1 MKKNLRSKVLGVFL
15 LGIILSMFVLTLLS
29 NVLLRPVFIQNS
41 KNTME
46 SYSEEISAC
55 LKKTPEKMDQLL
67 EEINISYGITTHI
80 ADENGKVLYSYT
92 KMRINKSLSDKYNKW
107 IDNYDESADKEKT
120 YFKQRT
126 DESDMIKK
134 IVCITKTHDGN
145 YIIMNKSIKG
155 INQDIRIVSIFIMI
169 MGITVAVFGTVIW
182 SVFTKSFTDNIMK
195 MSRITRKMSELDF
208 SEKISL
214 TRDDEI
220 GNLACSIDVLSEK
233 LESSIIGLKE
243 DVDRQKRLIRDIS
256 HELKTP
262 VTTVK
267 GYIENIEALSNDNE
281 ILRKYCKIASEECDE
296 INDLVEEM
304 LEMSR
309 LESQGYVCDM
319 ENIDVKLIEKS
330 ILGKLS
336 AEFCEYEFNVEFESA
351 FVFCNSVLITR
362 AVMNYVK
369 NAVKYGEEGSVIIIN
384 GSVADGYYTFSVAN
398 KGKPI
403 SDEEKE
409 NIWELFYKNDSSR
422 QRNESHG
429 IGLSM
434 VRQIAVLH
442 KGCVNLTVE
451 NTENIFS
458 IKIPVQ

>member
-1 MKKNLRSKVLGVFL
+1 MKKNLRFKVLGVFL
-15 LGIILSMFVLTLLS
+15 AGIVLSMFVLTFLS
-29 NVLLRPVFIQNS
+29 NALLKPVFIQNS
-41 KNTME
+41 KNIMKDSAE
-46 SYSEEISAC
+46 KIEVCLSE
-55 LKKTPEKMDQLL
+55 TPDETVKML
-67 EEINISYGITTHI
+67 EEVNISYGVTTHVVN
-80 ADENGKVLYSYT
+80 ENGKIIHSYT
-92 KMRINKSLSDKYNKW
+92 KLRINKNLEEKYKKYIGYYNS
-107 IDNYDESADKEKT
+107 IEDNNEY

-126 DESDMIKK
+126 DESDAIKK
-134 IVCITKTHDGN
+134 IVYIDKISDGL
-145 YIIMNKSIKG
+145 YIIMNKAVKG
-155 INQDIRIVSIFIMI
+155 IEQDIRIVSMFIMI
-169 MGITVAVFGTVIW
+169 MGFTVAVFGTVVW
-182 SVFTKSFTDNIMK
+182 GFFTKNFTDNIKK
-195 MSRITRKMSELDF
+195 MSRITRSISKLDF
-208 SEKISL
+208 SEKINHNSN
-214 TRDDEI
+214 DEL
-220 GNLACSIDVLSEK
+220 GDLAHSIDVLSVE
-233 LESSIIGLKE
+233 LESSIEDLKADIE
-243 DVDRQKRLIRDIS
+243 RHKRLIRDIS

-267 GYIENIEALSNDNE
+267 GYIENIEALSGDNE
-281 ILRKYCKIASEECDE
+281 IFRKYCKIASEECDE

-319 ENIDVKLIEKS
+319 ENIDVELIKKS

-336 AEFCEYEFNVEFESA
+336 AEFCEYKFDVEFESA
-351 FVFCNSVLITR
+351 FIYCNSVLITR

-409 NIWELFYKNDSSR
+409 NIWELFYKNDRSR

-451 NTENIFS
+451 STENIFS